1 MARDSWS
8 GLGTV
13 TVGGVVL
20 ANPVMTASGTAGHD
34 TELGAYFDVSLLGAV
49 VVKSLYHAPWP
60 GNPAPRVHV
69 AGSGMINAVGL
80 EGPGVEAWC
89 AESLPRLRAAGA
101 TTVASIWGR
110 SVEEYRSA
118 AAQLARH
125 PGPVAVEVNLSCPN
139 LEGRNSIFAHD
150 PVLSAEVVAAVAAES
165 GVPVWAKLSANT
177 DRIVDVAGAVMS
189 AGASAVTLINTL
201 LGMQIDTVTRRPSL
215 GNGGGGLSGPP
226 VHPVAVRAVHDVAVA
241 LPGIDIIGVGGIS
254 SGRDAVEMMLAGAR
268 AVQVGTATF
277 ARPDASLRI
286 LRAAA
291 REARRAG
298 AASGR
303 ELSGAALTAR

>member
-241 LPGIDIIGVGGIS
+241 PPGIDNSGVGGIS
-254 SGRDAVEMMLAGAR
+254 SGRDAVEMMLAGA
-268 AVQVGTATF
+268 
-277 ARPDASLRI
+277 
-286 LRAAA
+286 
-291 REARRAG
+291 
-298 AASGR
+298 
-303 ELSGAALTAR
+303 

>member
-1 MARDSWS
+1 MSRDTWS
-8 GLGTV
+8 GLGAV
-13 TVGGVVL
+13 GVGGVAL

-89 AESLPRLRAAGA
+89 TESLPLLRDAGA

-110 SVEEYRSA
+110 SVEDYRAA

-177 DRIVDVAGAVMS
+177 DRIVEVARAVSS
-189 AGASAVTLINTL
+189 AGASAVTLINTM
-201 LGMQIDTVTRRPSL
+201 LGMQIDTRTRRPSL

-226 VHPVAVRAVHDVAVA
+226 IHPVAVRAVHDVAVA
-241 LPGIDIIGVGGIS
+241 LPGLDIIGVGGIT
-254 SGRDAVEMMLAGAR
+254 SGRDAVEMMLAGAK

-277 ARPDASLRI
+277 ARPDACLRI
-286 LRAAA
+286 LRDAA
-291 REARRAG
+291 REARRTG
-298 AASGR
+298 AVSWG
-303 ELSGAALTAR
+303 ELCGAALPAR